1 MLDLKKLT
9 IAEDF
14 EDGLKGKKVFDVVRC
29 DKPQPNEWFRLFK
42 LGDKG
47 FDNFINLLGIES
59 PGLTS
64 SLSIG
69 KYVINIIDWDKI

>member
-29 DKPQPNEWFRLFK
+29 DNHNQMNGSDYL
-42 LGDKG
+42 
-47 FDNFINLLGIES
+47 N
-59 PGLTS
+59 
-64 SLSIG
+64 
-69 KYVINIIDWDKI
+69 

>member
-1 MLDLKKLT
+1 MPFLKLDDIEPDFSGVRPKLQKPG
-9 IAEDF
+9 EPFKDF
-14 EDGLKGKKVFDVVRC
+14 VIK
-29 DKPQPNEWFRLFK
+29 NEK
-42 LGDKG
+42 SKG

>member
-42 LGDKG
+42 A
-47 FDNFINLLGIES
+47 I
-59 PGLTS
+59 P
-64 SLSIG
+64 
-69 KYVINIIDWDKI
+69 